1 MVKLYDDYIFLNHF
15 YHQQVSS
22 KENAL
27 DEEELSFLNP
37 DRLQMNQY
45 QLVLWNDSK
54 LCLKSVRRCDQCKKP
69 FVDTSGTFAIKTFG
83 MKDVTEKS
91 GTIKKYMGNIY
102 LHHIQKCLY
111 NCDSE
116 FCFAAVNF
124 PEKKKRRKH
133 LPRGRLNLSDTV

>member
-1 MVKLYDDYIFLNHF
+1 MSKVG
-15 YHQQVSS
+15 SS
-22 KENAL
+22 
-27 DEEELSFLNP
+27 S
-37 DRLQMNQY
+37 
-45 QLVLWNDSK
+45 
-54 LCLKSVRRCDQCKKP
+54 DQCKKP